1 MGGRGLRLEGKV
13 VLVTGGTSGIGGASA
28 RLFAEEG
35 ATVIAVARDEK
46 RGKNFEDLCRTEGK
60 KVLFMTCDVTER
72 EQLKNLH
79 KRIHEDIGEIDIL
92 MNNAGTL
99 RTGDLKEI
107 TDEDWDAV
115 YEVNLKSVLYVCQE
129 FIDELMRQRG
139 VILNNASINGLHHY
153 IKGKKSYMYATS
165 KAALIQFTQYL
176 AKNYAPDVRVNCL
189 CPGITETNLFTNRDF
204 TRFEGCN
211 LLERMARPEEI
222 ANVAL
227 FLVSEESS
235 FMTGS
240 IIVADGGEVLK
251 GS

>member
-1 MGGRGLRLEGKV
+1 MKLEGKI

-35 ATVIAVARDEK
+35 ATVIVVARNRT
-46 RGKNFEDLCRTEGK
+46 RGEEFESLCRRKGL
-60 KVLFMTCDVTER
+60 KVFFLPCDVTDRMQIVETHKKVRER
-72 EQLKNLH
+72 F
-79 KRIHEDIGEIDIL
+79 GSIDIL
-92 MNNAGTL
+92 MNSAGIL
-99 RTGDLKEI
+99 RTGGLKEI

-115 YEVNLKSVLYVCQE
+115 YQANLKAVLYVCQE
-129 FIDELMRQRG
+129 FIDELVDLKG
-139 VILNNASINGLHHY
+139 VILNNASINGLHTY
-153 IKGKKSYMYATS
+153 IKGAKSYMYATA

-204 TRFEGCN
+204 SRFDGCN
-211 LLERMARPEEI
+211 LLNRVAKPEEI
-222 ANVAL
+222 AKVAL
-227 FLVSEESS
+227 FLISEDSS

-251 GS
+251 G